1 MDHNLKQPPA
11 DLTAPVRQREETIQA
26 LYDLLD
32 KNMADFDAALEG
44 IDKAEIA
51 DMKEVSDTR
60 EIYDFIRYHYDE
72 FGQRGAELL
81 LRMENPL
88 EFIVDNWPCYDLE
101 TLAMKHLADKALEE
115 SDKEVL
121 PQSAQDTKDLEKPSI
136 LKQIDSAGH
145 AQQQEQMV
153 TVLSAVLDQ
162 NMTEFHESLLRMD
175 KEEIIAQSAEIA
187 ATQAAYDFMKDDFRF
202 ERGDVETLL
211 RMGNP
216 LQFIAEQWPS
226 NMAEL
231 FDMRGQI
238 EEAIMDAGKDA
249 AAQQKTEQTRP
260 AEKTPSIR
268 SEKPSILNDL
278 SDKKRE
284 VGQRSIAESKAK
296 GGEAR

>member
-1 MDHNLKQPPA
+1 MDHDIKQPPA
-11 DLTAPVRQREETIQA
+11 DLTDPVRQREETIQA

-44 IDKAEIA
+44 MDKAEIA
-51 DMKEVSDTR
+51 DMKEVSDMR

-101 TLAMKHLADKALEE
+101 TLAMKHLADKALEGL
-115 SDKEVL
+115 DKEVL

-153 TVLSAVLDQ
+153 TVLKSVLDQ
-162 NMTEFHESLLRMD
+162 NMAEFHESLLRMD

-202 ERGDVETLL
+202 EQGDVETLL
-211 RMGNP
+211 RMENP

-226 NMAEL
+226 NMTEL
-231 FDMRGQI
+231 FDMSGQI
-238 EEAIMDAGKDA
+238 GEAIMDTSKDA

-284 VGQRSIAESKAK
+284 VGQRSMAEGKAK

>member
-1 MDHNLKQPPA
+1 MDHDIKQPPT
-11 DLTAPVRQREETIQA
+11 DLTDPVQQREETILA

-32 KNMADFDAALEG
+32 KNMADFDAAQEG

-51 DMKEVSDTR
+51 DMKEVSDMR

-101 TLAMKHLADKALEE
+101 TLAMKHLADKALEG

-153 TVLSAVLDQ
+153 TVLKSVLDQ

-202 ERGDVETLL
+202 EQGDVETLL
-211 RMGNP
+211 RMENP

-238 EEAIMDAGKDA
+238 EESIMDAGKDA
-249 AAQQKTEQTRP
+249 AAQQKTEPTRP

-284 VGQRSIAESKAK
+284 VGQRSIAENKAK

>member
-1 MDHNLKQPPA
+1 MDHDIKQPPA
-11 DLTAPVRQREETIQA
+11 DLTDPVRQREETIQA

-51 DMKEVSDTR
+51 DMKEVSDMR
-60 EIYDFIRYHYDE
+60 EIYDFIKYHYDE

-101 TLAMKHLADKALEE
+101 TLAMKHLADKALEGSGQE
-115 SDKEVL
+115 AL

-153 TVLSAVLDQ
+153 TVLSAALDQ

-187 ATQAAYDFMKDDFRF
+187 ATQAAYDFMKYDFRF
-202 ERGDVETLL
+202 EQGDVETLL
-211 RMGNP
+211 RMENP

-238 EEAIMDAGKDA
+238 EEAIMDAGKDT

-260 AEKTPSIR
+260 AEKTPSVR

-284 VGQRSIAESKAK
+284 VSQRSIAESKAK

>member
-1 MDHNLKQPPA
+1 MDHDIKQPPA
-11 DLTAPVRQREETIQA
+11 DLTDPVRQREETIQA

-44 IDKAEIA
+44 MDKAEIA
-51 DMKEVSDTR
+51 DMKEVSDMR

-101 TLAMKHLADKALEE
+101 TLAMKHLADKALEGL
-115 SDKEVL
+115 DKEVL

-145 AQQQEQMV
+145 AQQQGQMV
-153 TVLSAVLDQ
+153 TVLKSVLDQ

-175 KEEIIAQSAEIA
+175 KEEIIAQSAEITA
-187 ATQAAYDFMKDDFRF
+187 MQAAYDFMKDDFKF
-202 ERGDVETLL
+202 ERGDAETLL
-211 RMGNP
+211 RMENP

-226 NMAEL
+226 NMTEL

-238 EEAIMDAGKDA
+238 GEAIMDAGKDA

-284 VGQRSIAESKAK
+284 VGQRSMAEGKAK

>member
-1 MDHNLKQPPA
+1 MDHDIKQPPA
-11 DLTAPVRQREETIQA
+11 DLTDPVRQREETIQA

-51 DMKEVSDTR
+51 DMKEVSDMR

-101 TLAMKHLADKALEE
+101 TLAMKHLADKALEGL
-115 SDKEVL
+115 DKEVL

-153 TVLSAVLDQ
+153 TVLKAVLDQ

-211 RMGNP
+211 RMENP

-238 EEAIMDAGKDA
+238 EEAIIDAGKDA
-249 AAQQKTEQTRP
+249 VAQQKTEQASP

-278 SDKKRE
+278 SDKKWE
-284 VGQRSIAESKAK
+284 VGQRSMAESKTK